1 MYDIVALGECLID
14 FTPHGCSDSGI
25 PLFQQNPGGAPANV
39 LAEAAKLG
47 CSTAFIG
54 KVGDDSFG
62 NFLERILMD
71 AGIDCSSMIK
81 DPSFPTSLAFV
92 SLDENGDR
100 SFSFYRH
107 GSADVMLSK
116 EDVDARLLGD
126 TRIFHFGSVSM
137 TDEPSRSATIDAAR
151 IADEAGALISYDPN
165 YRPLLWNSQEEAI
178 SVINS
183 VLPYCDI
190 VKVSYEELQLM
201 TGLDDLDAGAEAI
214 SAKGPEC
221 VVVTLG
227 PDGAFIRTGKYSAS
241 YRTYDVKTIDT
252 TGAGD
257 SFYGAFLY
265 KILQLCCRSGRALST
280 LSADEI
286 DSAMMFANAAGSLA
300 TMKHGAIPSL
310 PGIDEIN
317 RCISSCSLL

>member
-92 SLDENGDR
+92 SLDEKGDR

-116 EDVDARLLGD
+116 EDVDARLLGN

-165 YRPLLWNSQEEAI
+165 YRPLLWDSQEEAI

-257 SFYGAFLY
+257 SFYGALLY
-265 KILQLCCRSGRALST
+265 KILQLCCHPGRLFGT
-280 LSADEI
+280 LAADEI